1 MAQYNLQQNDIV
13 TYRGDDFSTNLV
25 FRDSDGGI
33 IDITGWKIFFTVK
46 KNSDKT
52 SVDTAAL
59 ITKDITIHDDA
70 TAGIT
75 TLALSAVQTNVAV
88 GDYKF
93 DLRVYELA
101 SSTQLN
107 TASGT
112 CTITDVVTK
121 RTS

>member
-1 MAQYNLQQNDIV
+1 MANITIHKGNPYNAIITITDENDDAYDLIGKTV
-13 TYRGDDFSTNLV
+13 
-25 FRDSDGGI
+25 
-33 IDITGWKIFFTVK
+33 FFTVK